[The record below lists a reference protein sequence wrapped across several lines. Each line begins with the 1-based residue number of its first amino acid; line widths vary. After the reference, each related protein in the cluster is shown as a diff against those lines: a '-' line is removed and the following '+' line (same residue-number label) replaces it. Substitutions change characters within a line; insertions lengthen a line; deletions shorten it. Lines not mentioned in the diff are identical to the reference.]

1 MPSWMRTTT
10 IAVAALC
17 AVAAAT
23 SDAGAAG
30 PIELKFANPGVPKG
44 AVAVRIITPLAERLN
59 KLGAGA
65 IEVKV
70 FTGPSLANYGNVF
83 DRIVNGV
90 ADIAFGLLGPVS
102 SQFPRSTVTALPFET
117 PNGETGSVAMWRLL
131 QAGLL
136 ANEWAKVKPISTMVF
151 PNVGLHSRKPI
162 VSLADMKGTKLSAQT
177 RPTGASIERL
187 GGVPIT
193 MPVSELYPSLQRG
206 IIEAATIGWPAA
218 SAYKLPEV
226 ANYHVQVPLGS
237 ELTYIIMNKD
247 SYARLPEKGR
257 AAVDATAS
265 EAYAREVG
273 RILDGVDEEESA
285 KAAARPGQTV
295 TKLAPE
301 EEARWKALVAPV
313 TEAWAKS
320 TPDGA
325 KVLAAYRAEVS
336 RIGAGH

>member
-1 MPSWMRTTT
+1 MSPRAGNLGIAAAVLSA
-10 IAVAALC
+10 AVATVLP
-17 AVAAAT
+17 AAAA
-23 SDAGAAG
+23 D
-30 PIELKFANPGVPKG
+30 PVEIKFANPGVPNG
-44 AVAVRIITPLAERLN
+44 AVAMRIITPLAQRLN
-59 KLGAGA
+59 RLGEGA

-70 FTGPSLANYGNVF
+70 FTGPTLANYGNVF
-83 DRIVNGV
+83 DRVVNGV
-90 ADIAFGLLGPVS
+90 ADMAFGLLGPVS

-117 PNGETGSVAMWRLL
+117 PNGETGSIAIWRLL
-131 QAGLL
+131 ASGAL
-136 ANEWAKVKPISTMVF
+136 ANEWSRVKPIATMVF

-162 VSLADMKGTKLSAQT
+162 VTLADMKGTKLSAQT

-237 ELTYIIMNKD
+237 ELTYLIMNND

-257 AAVDATAS
+257 AAVDATAT

-273 RILDGVDEEESA
+273 RILDGVDDEESA
-285 KAAARPGQTV
+285 KAAARPGQSV
-295 TKLAPE
+295 TKLATDE
-301 EEARWKALVAPV
+301 AARWKARVAPV
-313 TEAWAKS
+313 TEEWAKS

-325 KVLAAYRAEVS
+325 KVLAAYRTEVV
-336 RIGAGH
+336 RLAAGQ